1 MELLEFL
8 THLVQA
14 VCAREAKETYGERN
28 SGEPGV
34 RPCNV
39 PAERVRGLIYRVA
52 SKLSTLRRV

>member
-28 SGEPGV
+28 SGE
-34 RPCNV
+34 R
-39 PAERVRGLIYRVA
+39 ARGETVQRSGRA
-52 SKLSTLRRV
+52 SPRLDL